1 MIHVV
6 IDGYIQPAIQERAMT
21 ISREALLE
29 RARVRLADLNRLR
42 ELGVVAKHAD
52 FSPSGVH
59 YPPITK
65 YSPISEEEM
74 FEGYTLPPDGKLD
87 VYAHIPFC
95 RQRCTFCHY
104 PLKLGPSHKLTEEKD
119 RYLAAIEKEMD
130 LYLRRL
136 GIDRINPRSI
146 LVGGGTPTYLT
157 PEQLRRFLTSFDKR
171 VDLKA
176 ASQFSYDVDPNT
188 LLGDDGAERLKIMRE
203 FGVHRLTIGIQSLV
217 PEVLRYM
224 NRHHGR
230 EESVAAIKA
239 AKEAGF
245 KLNIEFIFG
254 YPGQTLDN
262 WIDVIEEAC
271 QFDVEEIQLYRLK
284 VEAYGD
290 YQGPI
295 KQVKD
300 KRAQVVPSNEDAIMM
315 KQIAIDV
322 LEEYGYTEKI
332 LRRVFTR
339 SENDYSHYA
348 HNQCCLLYDEVG
360 FGLATFSS
368 LRDRFVLTT
377 SNFDEYHAKI
387 ESGHLPLNRGLV
399 RNQEEI
405 VRWATILPL
414 KNRTIRR
421 RDFLR
426 VTGIRLEQ
434 VFQEKFER
442 LAAAGL
448 ITETDR
454 GISLTQLGRFFA
466 DEVVQQFFA
475 PQHLPFPAEDY
486 APGPMHPLNDNHP
499 FGEAFAI
506 AAE

>member
-1 MIHVV
+1 
-6 IDGYIQPAIQERAMT
+6 MT
-21 ISREALLE
+21 IQREVLLD
-29 RARVRLADLNRLR
+29 RARDRLGDLDRLR
-42 ELGVVAKHAD
+42 KLGIVAKHAD

-59 YPPITK
+59 YPPITR
-65 YSPISEEEM
+65 YEPITEEKM

-104 PLKLGPSHKLTEEKD
+104 PLKLGPKLQEEKD

-136 GIDRINPRSI
+136 NVDRINPRSV
-146 LVGGGTPTYLT
+146 LVGGGTPTFLT
-157 PEQLRRFLTSFDKR
+157 PAQLRRFLESFNQR
-171 VDLKA
+171 VDLRS

-188 LLGDDGAERLKIMRE
+188 LLGEEGAERMKIMRD
-203 FGVHRLTIGIQSLV
+203 FGVHRLTIGVQSLL
-217 PEVLRYM
+217 PDVLRFM

-230 EESVAAIKA
+230 DEAVEAIRA

-245 KLNIEFIFG
+245 QLNIEFIFG
-254 YPGQTLDN
+254 YVGQTLDN

-295 KQVKD
+295 KQVKG
-300 KRAQVVPSNEDAIMM
+300 KKPQAVPTNEDAIMM
-315 KQIAIDV
+315 KQLAIDV
-322 LEEYGYTEKI
+322 LRHYGYEEKI

-339 SENDYSHYA
+339 SEKNFSHYA
-348 HNQCCLLYDEVG
+348 HNQCCVLLDEVG

-377 SNFDEYHAKI
+377 SNFDEYYAKI
-387 ESGHLPLNRGLV
+387 EAGQLPVNRGLV
-399 RNQEEI
+399 RSQEER
-405 VRWATILPL
+405 VRWATVLPL
-414 KNRTIRR
+414 KNRTIRK
-421 RDFLR
+421 RDFTRITGMRFEEVFREKIAKLIEVGL
-426 VTGIRLEQ
+426 VTEN
-434 VFQEKFER
+434 
-442 LAAAGL
+442 
-448 ITETDR
+448 DR
-454 GISLTQLGRFFA
+454 SVSLTELGRFFA

-475 PQHLPFPAEDY
+475 PEHLPFPPEDY
-486 APGPMHPLNDNHP
+486 APGPLHPLNENGM
-499 FGEAFAI
+499 FREAFLM

>member
-1 MIHVV
+1 
-6 IDGYIQPAIQERAMT
+6 MT
-21 ISREALLE
+21 VSRGALFA
-29 RARVRLADLNRLR
+29 RARERLNDLNRLTQ
-42 ELGVVAKHAD
+42 LGVVAKHAD
-52 FSPSGVH
+52 FAPSGVH

-65 YSPISEEEM
+65 YAPITEDEM
-74 FEGYTLPPDGKLD
+74 FAGYTLPPDGKLD

-104 PLKLGPSHKLTEEKD
+104 PLKLGPKLQEEKD

-136 GIDRINPRSI
+136 GVDRIKPRSI
-146 LVGGGTPTYLT
+146 LVGGGTPTFLT
-157 PEQLRRFLTSFDKR
+157 PEQLRRFLASFDKR
-171 VDLKA
+171 VDLRS

-203 FGVHRLTIGIQSLV
+203 FGVHRLTIGVQSLV

-262 WIDVIEEAC
+262 WVDVIEEAC

-300 KRAQVVPSNEDAIMM
+300 KKPQIVPTNEDAIMM

-322 LEEYGYTEKI
+322 LREYGYTEKI

-339 SENDYSHYA
+339 SEQDFSHYA
-348 HNQCCLLYDEVG
+348 HNQCCLLHDEVG

-377 SNFDEYHAKI
+377 SNFDEYYSKI
-387 ESGHLPLNRGLV
+387 ESGHLPVNRGLV
-399 RNQEEI
+399 RNQEEL
-405 VRWATILPL
+405 VRWATIVPL
-414 KNRTIRR
+414 KNRTIRK
-421 RDFLR
+421 RDFTR
-426 VTGIRLEQ
+426 VTGMRFEQ
-434 VFQEKFER
+434 VYREKIDR
-442 LAAAGL
+442 LIEAGL

-454 GISLTQLGRFFA
+454 AVSLTELGRFFA

-486 APGPMHPLNDNHP
+486 ASGPLHPLIDNHP
-499 FGEAFAI
+499 FGEAYAM

>member
-1 MIHVV
+1 
-6 IDGYIQPAIQERAMT
+6 
-21 ISREALLE
+21 
-29 RARVRLADLNRLR
+29 
-42 ELGVVAKHAD
+42 
-52 FSPSGVH
+52 
-59 YPPITK
+59 
-65 YSPISEEEM
+65 
-74 FEGYTLPPDGKLD
+74 
-87 VYAHIPFC
+87 
-95 RQRCTFCHY
+95 
-104 PLKLGPSHKLTEEKD
+104 
-119 RYLAAIEKEMD
+119 MD

-136 GIDRINPRSI
+136 GVDRIQPRSI

-157 PEQLRRFLTSFDKR
+157 PDQLRRFLTSFDKR
-171 VDLKA
+171 VDLHS

-188 LLGDDGAERLKIMRE
+188 LIGPDGAERLKIMRD
-203 FGVHRLTIGIQSLV
+203 FGVHRLTIGVQSLI

-230 EESVAAIKA
+230 EEIIEAIKA
-239 AKEAGF
+239 SKEAGF

-284 VEAYGD
+284 VDAYGD

-295 KQVKD
+295 KQVLD
-300 KRAQVVPSNEDAIMM
+300 KKPQIVPTNEDAIMM

-322 LEEYGYTEKI
+322 LREYGYTEKI

-339 SENDYSHYA
+339 SEEDYSHYA

-377 SNFDEYHAKI
+377 PNFDEYYAKI
-387 ESGHLPLNRGLV
+387 EAGQLPINRGLV
-399 RNQEEI
+399 RSQEDL
-405 VRWATILPL
+405 VRWATIVPL
-414 KNRTIRR
+414 KNRSIRK
-421 RDFLR
+421 RDFTRTTGLR
-426 VTGIRLEQ
+426 FEQ
-434 VFQEKFER
+434 VYREKIQK
-442 LAAAGL
+442 LIDAGL
-448 ITETDR
+448 VIENDR
-454 GISLTQLGRFFA
+454 FASLTELGRFFA

-475 PQHLPFPAEDY
+475 PQHLPFPAADY
-486 APGPMHPLNDNHP
+486 ASGPLHPLNDNKM
-499 FGEAFAI
+499 FKGCSLQ